1 MTEWLNWTEWFLL
14 PSVTS
19 QGLQRRA
26 NILERLDPALLN
38 PPDSHLPSCLLAE
51 HQMANQSSVLPTC
64 WKIKVLSVTGVVWW
78 LSGFQFFCDST
89 DCSLPSTSVLEISQ
103 ARIMECCHF
112 LHQGI
117 CPTEG
122 LNPCLFV
129 GRQVLYLWA
138 AWEAPTLATTSLFS
152 ISESLFLFHWS
163 EVKVVQSCP
172 TLCDPMDY
180 TVHGIF
186 QARIPE
192 WVALLFSR
200 GSS

>member
-1 MTEWLNWTEWFLL
+1 M
-14 PSVTS
+14 S

-38 PPDSHLPSCLLAE
+38 PPESHLPSCLLAE
-51 HQMANQSSVLPTC
+51 QHMANQSSLLPNC
-64 WKIKVLSVTGVVWW
+64 WKIKVLSLTGVVCW

-89 DCSLPSTSVLEISQ
+89 DCSLPSSSVLEISQ

-117 CPTEG
+117 YPTQG
-122 LNPCLFV
+122 LNPCLYV
-129 GRQVLYLWA
+129 SRQVLYLWA
-138 AWEAPTLATTSLFS
+138 AWEAPTLETTSLFS
-152 ISESLFLFHWS
+152 ISVSLFLFHWS
-163 EVKVVQSCP
+163 EVKVIQSCP
-172 TLCDPMDY
+172 TLCDLMDY
-180 TVHGIF
+180 TVHGIL
-186 QARIPE
+186 QARILE